1 MLSWLLGMEINIL
14 IDEDLA
20 AYINEGWLQKVA
32 SQALSALG
40 ADPTTELGLVI
51 TDQEKIQKLNSEYLG
66 RNEPTDVLAFSMLP
80 EPLPAEGGKPDLHPF
95 IEPPDGVSHLG
106 EVIISYPQA
115 VIQAQEQQHSV
126 EREIAIL
133 VIHGILHLMG
143 YRDDTPEFASQMK
156 AKETEILSRMEE
168 KGS

>member
-1 MLSWLLGMEINIL
+1 
-14 IDEDLA
+14 
-20 AYINEGWLQKVA
+20 
-32 SQALSALG
+32 
-40 ADPTTELGLVI
+40 
-51 TDQEKIQKLNSEYLG
+51 
-66 RNEPTDVLAFSMLP
+66 
-80 EPLPAEGGKPDLHPF
+80 
-95 IEPPDGVSHLG
+95 VSHLG